1 MTTRDPI
8 SEFFEKATSFVPAE
22 VDRMEAETFEEQI
35 TDAYSRFEDYLASS
49 LPFDFDIDE
58 YREEEGM
65 DDACYPWMPASKFA
79 DKLSQAAQMLKIAG
93 MKPSLVS
100 PHLPA
105 GPSKESGLPSDLN
118 ERVSIDDLPYDKLNK
133 RQQEAVRVCQERMN
147 DASRLLESIMDLIKE
162 IDEELDE
169 PLQVFFDGNIC
180 EDDEPDMVGPI
191 DVDSPPIPYFFD
203 DANYDEDELRRIC
216 SSLVKWNW
224 LSEETDEDDFAF
236 FFSGEGLLPLQR
248 LQWENNNVR
257 LSLLLSL
264 LTSDSTV
271 WKKAS
276 EIFVIRNK
284 KYDFSTNTDGIDEY
298 LPVKANTLRVTYSYT
313 IGSDKYLKKLDEVK
327 RVIGLN

>member
-1 MTTRDPI
+1 MTTRNPI

-22 VDRMEAETFEEQI
+22 VNRMENEAFEEQVA
-35 TDAYSRFEDYLASS
+35 DAYSRFEDYLVSS

-65 DDACYPWMPASKFA
+65 DDACYAWMPVSKFA

-93 MKPSLVS
+93 MKPSPVS

-105 GPSKESGLPSDLN
+105 GSSKESGLPSDLN

-133 RQQEAVRVCQERMN
+133 RQQEAVLVCQERMN

-180 EDDEPDMVGPI
+180 EDSEPDMIGPI

-203 DANYDEDELRRIC
+203 ETNYGENELRRIC
-216 SSLVKWNW
+216 SSLIEWNW
-224 LSEETDEDDFAF
+224 LDEETDEDDFVF

-248 LQWENNNVR
+248 LHWRNNNVR

-264 LTSDSTV
+264 LTQDRTV
-271 WKKAS
+271 WKKAAQ
-276 EIFVIRNK
+276 IFAVRNK
-284 KYDFSTNTDGIDEY
+284 DYDWEDPDMEY

-313 IGSDKYLKKLDEVK
+313 VGSDKYLKKLDEVK